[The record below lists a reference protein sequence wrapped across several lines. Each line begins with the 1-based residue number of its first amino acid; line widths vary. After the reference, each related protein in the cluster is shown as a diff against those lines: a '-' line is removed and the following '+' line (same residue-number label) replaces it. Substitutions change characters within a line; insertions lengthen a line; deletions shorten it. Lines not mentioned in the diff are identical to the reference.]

1 MRSITKFLIGL
12 AVAAGILSPVSAQDT
27 EVPAI
32 SFKTNI
38 YNEYGA
44 ENKFHFIIGSTNGSE
59 YYDVDM
65 GFGNNEVE
73 VGYATVVDGAWEG
86 TTVKCRVSAD
96 GVVNIY
102 GDPTKIDVFIAEGCY
117 ITEIDLS
124 RCVNLDVVNLEHNEL
139 KSLDLSANTNLRA
152 IYISDNPGTEAS
164 PLKIG
169 TPKPNLQIIEAD
181 IIDHFDPQFKPEYPN
196 LVSLDLYH
204 NMSVKSLDLSGCPKL
219 VNLVVE
225 FTGVEKLDL
234 TPVPN
239 LWHLN
244 IAESRITDID
254 LSKTPDLMEFL
265 CSHTSGSINTD
276 CKLTKLDVSKNPK
289 LTYLAA
295 SDNLLEK
302 IDVSANPKIKN
313 LYLRNNCL
321 GDIDVSALPDLYSL
335 DLTGN
340 RFGFST
346 LPAERETFGEYFY
359 SQKPKTMNKAI
370 AKGTTLKFPEMLR
383 TDGAT
388 YARVMIAPEGKDAEE
403 MAEANYTWNG
413 TTGDLVIN
421 DTPSD
426 SVYVEFANAAL
437 PSYTLTT
444 SRFMVKS
451 ADDLGKPSKMVT
463 LGTLRGHDVSLKVG
477 IDGATAASPRK
488 ILVDFG
494 NGELKEFNVTS
505 TDAASTIA
513 GTVNSADMLGQ
524 VNMYLPEGETL
535 TALDIDNLQLVSID
549 LTAAREL
556 RSLSITRC
564 NLAKIDLSYNRCLTS
579 LNLADNRLSSLD
591 LAGIEGGG
599 YEKNVLTR
607 IEAPRNRLTSVHI
620 VNTGGL
626 LWLDLA
632 DNRLTEFNLKDY
644 DLMEHLDLSGNRLS
658 TVNLA
663 YMGNADY
670 ISLADNNIT
679 LLENITEMP
688 RLNDFIVTG
697 NRLTIPTLP
706 LLSCS
711 NYAYAPQQPVTI
723 AKKAPTVSLAD
734 QIVDIKGAT
743 TSLHWVFADGT
754 PMIAGTDYTIA
765 DGKTRFITIDKGP
778 AICHISHPAFPAFSG
793 DNILATTQVQPM
805 GAPTTVVATFKVSGL
820 DEAGS
825 SVGFTTRDVT
835 NLYIDWT
842 GDRIDY
848 CDYPASAEF
857 SSSDNV
863 PAEAVGHTATI
874 YTYDSPEDLGVV
886 SISGI
891 GMSEF
896 NGAPLTGCYAFM
908 LYGSD
913 IDVANI
919 AFPNAANLRELS
931 LSRAKATAL
940 DLSKF
945 PSLTNLALLHT
956 DLTSIDLSKCP
967 ALLTAALG
975 SNALES
981 VKFNNPKMWGL
992 DLSSN
997 NLSSIDL
1004 NGLPALSQ
1012 LQIANNALKEIDLS
1026 PVASTLQAVM
1036 LSQNSFRF
1044 STLPDPASL
1053 PALGSVFFYSNQA
1066 KVPVELVDS
1075 KIDLSAEAKVGETA
1089 TVYKWYYGDIT
1100 VDLTEMT
1107 VTGEELQSDGDDP
1120 EVTVENGISTFHVS
1134 YDEPVTCVMTNA
1146 QYPSLML
1153 ITEPVRLSGIADTFA
1168 DSAATLCDV
1177 YTVSGV
1183 VIRSGVEASAA
1194 IEGLDPGLY
1203 IVAPRNGGKATKVA
1217 VR

>member
-1 MRSITKFLIGL
+1 MRSISKFLIGL
-12 AVAAGILSPVSAQDT
+12 TAAAGLFLPATAQET

-73 VGYATVVDGAWEG
+73 VGYASIIDGAWEG
-86 TTVKCRVSAD
+86 TVVKCRVSAE

-139 KSLDLSANTNLRA
+139 KSLDLSPNTKLRA
-152 IYISDNPGTEAS
+152 IYLSDNPGTEAS

-169 TPKPNLQIIEAD
+169 TPKPNLQILEAD

-219 VNLVVE
+219 INLIVE
-225 FTGVEKLDL
+225 FTGIEKLDL

-276 CKLTKLDVSKNPK
+276 CKLTKLDVSKNPA

-295 SDNLLEK
+295 SDNLLK
-302 IDVSANPKIKN
+302 SIDVSANTKLKN
-313 LYLRNNCL
+313 LYLRGNLLN
-321 GDIDVSALPDLYSL
+321 DIDVSACTDLYSL

-340 RFGFST
+340 CFGFST
-346 LPAERETFGEYFY
+346 LPAERPTFGEYFY
-359 SQKPKTMNKAI
+359 SQRPRAMAKSI
-370 AKGTTLKFPEMLR
+370 GKGTTLKFPEMLR
-383 TDGAT
+383 TDGIT
-388 YARVMIAPEGKDAEE
+388 YARVMIAPEGEDAKEMPEE
-403 MAEANYTWNG
+403 NYSWDG
-413 TTGDLVIN
+413 TAGTLVIN
-421 DTPSD
+421 DTPAD
-426 SVYVEFANAAL
+426 SVYVEFANTAMT
-437 PSYTLTT
+437 SYAILT
-444 SRFMVKS
+444 SRFMVKN
-451 ADDLGKPSKMVT
+451 AEDLAKPSKMVT

-524 VNMYLPEGETL
+524 VNVYLPEGETL

-688 RLNDFIVTG
+688 RLNDFIVSG

-706 LLSCS
+706 VLSCS
-711 NYAYAPQQPVTI
+711 NYVYAPQQPITI
-723 AKKAPTVSLAD
+723 ARKAPTVSLAN

-743 TSLHWVFADGT
+743 TSLQWLFADGT
-754 PMIAGTDYTIA
+754 PMVAGTDYTIA

-778 AICHISHPAFPAFSG
+778 AVCHISHPAFPAFSG

-825 SVGFTTRDVT
+825 SVGFTTSNVT

-848 CDYPASAEF
+848 CDYPASAKF
-857 SSSDNV
+857 SASDNV
-863 PAEAVGHTATI
+863 PAEAIGHTATI
-874 YTYDSPEDLGVV
+874 YTYDSPEDIGVV

-908 LYGSD
+908 LYDSD

-919 AFPNAANLRELS
+919 AFPNAANLRELA
-931 LSRAKATAL
+931 LDRVKATAL

-945 PSLTNLALLHT
+945 PSLTSLALLHT

-1004 NGLPALSQ
+1004 NGLPSLTQ
-1012 LQIANNALKEIDLS
+1012 LQISDNSLKEIDLS

-1044 STLPDPASL
+1044 STLPDPTSL
-1053 PALGSVFFYSNQA
+1053 PALGNVFFYSNQA

-1194 IEGLDPGLY
+1194 IEGLEPGLY
-1203 IVAPRNGGKATKVA
+1203 IVAPRNGDKATKVA

>member
-1 MRSITKFLIGL
+1 MRSISKLLIGL
-12 AVAAGILSPVSAQDT
+12 TVAAGIFTPAAAEDA

-38 YNEYGA
+38 YNQYGA
-44 ENKFHFIIGSTNGSE
+44 ENSFHFLIGSTNGSE

-65 GFGNNEVE
+65 GFGNNEIE
-73 VGYATVVDGAWEG
+73 VGYASVVDGAWQG
-86 TTVKCRVSAD
+86 STVSCRVSKE

-102 GDPTKIDVFIAEGCY
+102 GDPTKIDVFIADGCY
-117 ITEIDLS
+117 ISDIDLS
-124 RCVNLDVVNLEHNEL
+124 RCVNLDVVSLEHNEL
-139 KSLDLSANTNLRA
+139 QSLDLSANTKLRA
-152 IYISDNPGTEAS
+152 IYLSDNPGSAAN
-164 PLKIG
+164 PIKIG
-169 TPKPNLQIIEAD
+169 APKPNLQILEAD
-181 IIDHFDPQFKPEYPN
+181 IIEHFDPQFKPEYPN
-196 LVSLDLYH
+196 LLSLDLYH
-204 NMSVKSLDLSGCPKL
+204 NMSVKSLDLAGCPKL

-225 FTGVEKLDL
+225 FTGVDKLDL
-234 TPVPN
+234 TPVPA
-239 LWHLN
+239 LRHLN
-244 IAESRITDID
+244 ISESRITDID
-254 LSKTPDLMEFL
+254 LSKAPDLQEFL
-265 CSHTSGSINTD
+265 CSHNSGSINTD

-335 DLTGN
+335 DLSGN

-426 SVYVEFANAAL
+426 SVYVEFANAA
-437 PSYTLTT
+437 
-444 SRFMVKS
+444 
-451 ADDLGKPSKMVT
+451 
-463 LGTLRGHDVSLKVG
+463 
-477 IDGATAASPRK
+477 SPRK

-524 VNMYLPEGETL
+524 VNVYLPEGETL

-564 NLAKIDLSYNRCLTS
+564 NLAIIDLSYNRCLTS

-620 VNTGGL
+620 VNPGGL
-626 LWLDLA
+626 LWLDLS
-632 DNRLTEFNLKDY
+632 DNRFTEFKLKDY
-644 DLMEHLDLSGNRLS
+644 DLMEHLDLSGNQLS

-723 AKKAPTVSLAD
+723 AKKAPSVSLAD

-874 YTYDSPEDLGVV
+874 YTYDSLEDLGVV

-908 LYGSD
+908 LYDSD

-1012 LQIANNALKEIDLS
+1012 LQIADNALKEIDLS

-1053 PALGSVFFYSNQA
+1053 PALGNVFFYSNQA

-1194 IEGLDPGLY
+1194 IEGLEPGLY
-1203 IVAPRNGGKATKVA
+1203 IVAPRNGDKATKVA

>member
-1 MRSITKFLIGL
+1 MRSISKLLIGL
-12 AVAAGILSPVSAQDT
+12 TVAAGIFTPAAAEDA

-38 YNEYGA
+38 YNQYGA
-44 ENKFHFIIGSTNGSE
+44 ENSFHFLIGSTNGSE

-65 GFGNNEVE
+65 GFGNNEIE
-73 VGYATVVDGAWEG
+73 VGYASVVDGAWQG
-86 TTVKCRVSAD
+86 STVSCRVSKE

-102 GDPTKIDVFIAEGCY
+102 GDPTKIDVFIADGCY
-117 ITEIDLS
+117 ITDIDLS

-139 KSLDLSANTNLRA
+139 QSLDLSANTKLRA
-152 IYISDNPGTEAS
+152 IYLSDNPGSAAS
-164 PLKIG
+164 PIKIG
-169 TPKPNLQIIEAD
+169 TPKPELQILEAD
-181 IIDHFDPQFKPEYPN
+181 IIEHFDPDFKPDYPN

-204 NMSVKSLDLSGCPKL
+204 NISVKSLDLSGCPKL
-219 VNLVVE
+219 INLVVE
-225 FTGVEKLDL
+225 FTGIDKLDL
-234 TPVPN
+234 TPVPD

-254 LSKTPDLMEFL
+254 LSKAPDLMEFL
-265 CSHTSGSINTD
+265 CSHTSASINSD
-276 CKLTKLDVSKNPK
+276 CKLTSVDVTKNPK

-295 SDNLLEK
+295 SDNRISS
-302 IDVSANPKIKN
+302 IDLSANPKLKT
-313 LYLRNNCL
+313 LYLRNNL
-321 GDIDVSALPDLYSL
+321 LTDIDVSASPDLYAV

-340 RFGFST
+340 LFGFST

-359 SQKPKTMNKAI
+359 SQKPRTMAKSV
-370 AKGTTLKFPEMLR
+370 AKGSTLSFPEMLR

-437 PSYTLTT
+437 PSYALTT
-444 SRFMVKS
+444 SRFMVKN
-451 ADDLGKPSKMVT
+451 ADDMGKPSKAV
-463 LGTLRGHDVSLKVG
+463 GFRTLRNRDLTIKVG
-477 IDGATAASPRK
+477 MDGATAASPRK

-505 TDAASTIA
+505 TDASSIVE
-513 GTVNSADMLGQ
+513 GTTNSSEVVG
-524 VNMYLPEGETL
+524 NMGIYVPEGETL
-535 TALDIDNLQLVSID
+535 TALSFDNTQLTAID
-549 LTAAREL
+549 LTAAHSL
-556 RSLSITRC
+556 RTLSLTKC
-564 NLAKIDLSYNRCLTS
+564 NLTAIDLSYNRCLTS
-579 LNLADNRLSSLD
+579 LNLADNRLTTLD

-607 IEAPRNRLTSVHI
+607 VEAPRNRIEKFNI
-620 VNTGGL
+620 VNKGGL
-626 LWLDLA
+626 KWLDLS

-658 TVNLA
+658 VLNLA
-663 YMGNADY
+663 YMGNANY

-820 DEAGS
+820 GEAGS

-908 LYGSD
+908 LYDSD

-1053 PALGSVFFYSNQA
+1053 PALGNVFFYSNQA

-1120 EVTVENGISTFHVS
+1120 EVTVENGITTFHVS

-1146 QYPSLML
+1146 QYPNLML
-1153 ITEPVRLSGIADTFA
+1153 ITEPVRLSGIADIFA
-1168 DSAATLCDV
+1168 DSAASICDV
-1177 YTVSGV
+1177 YSVSGV
-1183 VIRSGVEASAA
+1183 IVRSGVEASAA